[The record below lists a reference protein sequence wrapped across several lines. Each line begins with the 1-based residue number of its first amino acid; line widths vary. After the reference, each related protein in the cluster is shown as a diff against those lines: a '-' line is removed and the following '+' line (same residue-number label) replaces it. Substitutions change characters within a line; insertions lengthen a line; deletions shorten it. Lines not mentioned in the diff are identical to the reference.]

1 MFTPPNVSQITKA
14 YQGNP
19 DPLNAKVEQDK
30 KQNNGI
36 PQDLRQLMAAYD
48 IAKGKNA
55 AGIQQALQTPT
66 DMPTVAQNTQE
77 QARQAIQA
85 RMMQQMQQ
93 GQPNVVPQGTPEPRM
108 QAKGIDAL
116 RTNVGEGYADGG
128 IIGHTQHFQSKGS
141 VQDPEVKK
149 EEEATSQG
157 GDLVRS
163 ILDAIGGG
171 LKRTVDYGKLKSQKE
186 EATPGFFESLTPTQR
201 AERLK
206 QAALL
211 RTQMGQVADTGEVK
225 VPYPE
230 AGKPTYDRPVGQS
243 DFDREYQK
251 VVRQTPGMRAA
262 EAAAPAIK
270 RSNAAASSGQRVN
283 APVEPEAPAVAP
295 TVAAPVAQTEAY
307 KKLAEMMAQD
317 PEAKAKALRDRYNRE
332 VGPRDLS
339 IYDKTAEE
347 LQARKEKLNA
357 PKAGYDA
364 LMDYLENI
372 AESGG
377 KDWQSA
383 GAGGAALSK
392 KKRLAREAEQNTLM
406 DKILEL
412 GGKKSEAQFGERKAM
427 FDMTEKERDDI
438 YKQAFDAAKSVNASD
453 DEAKRIAAQA
463 VEKEL
468 DRKAQAAENEK
479 NRKNQIRAA
488 QIGAQDRDQL
498 MNRAKA
504 LMAID
509 KTLTL
514 DKAMQRA
521 AEIAATGQL
530 GAAEM
535 RSNAAADTTRAK
547 IREKYSWIDMLPAN
561 DPTKKA
567 MAAERDR
574 ALAAVG
580 SGAGLPDAVTSAPT
594 GKVKFVGYE

>member
-19 DPLNAKVEQDK
+19 APLNAKVEQDK

-55 AGIQQALQTPT
+55 AGIQQALQIPT
-66 DMPTVAQNTQE
+66 NMPTVAQNTQE

-93 GQPNVVPQGTPEPRM
+93 GQPNVVPAGTPAPRM
-108 QAKGIDAL
+108 QPQGIDAL
-116 RTNVGEGYADGG
+116 RANVGEGYSHGG
-128 IIGHTQHFQSKGS
+128 II
-141 VQDPEVKK
+141 
-149 EEEATSQG
+149 
-157 GDLVRS
+157 
-163 ILDAIGGG
+163 
-171 LKRTVDYGKLKSQKE
+171 
-186 EATPGFFESLTPTQR
+186 PGFTGEDGSMVVDPMLGTMQDTSPPKDDLTFLERMGILNPENRRANERRER
-201 AERLK
+201 AERLREQSGGKKPEIERGRLRDPRASQFNIPDIETQVKEAALASAASEAKK
-206 QAALL
+206 QAA
-211 RTQMGQVADTGEVK
+211 
-225 VPYPE
+225 
-230 AGKPTYDRPVGQS
+230 
-243 DFDREYQK
+243 
-251 VVRQTPGMRAA
+251 
-262 EAAAPAIK
+262 
-270 RSNAAASSGQRVN
+270 SSQRVN

-295 TVAAPVAQTEAY
+295 TVAAPVVQTEAY

-357 PKAGYDA
+357 PKAGYEA

-377 KDWQSA
+377 ATWQDA
-383 GAGGAALSK
+383 GSGGARLRK
-392 KKRLAREAEQNTLM
+392 KKQLAREAEQNTLM

-412 GGKKSEAQFGERKAM
+412 GGKKAEAQFGERKAM

>member
-19 DPLNAKVEQDK
+19 APLNAKVEQDK

-55 AGIQQALQTPT
+55 AGIQQALQIPT
-66 DMPTVAQNTQE
+66 NMPTVAQNTQE

-93 GQPNVVPQGTPEPRM
+93 GQPNVVPAGTPEPRM
-108 QAKGIDAL
+108 QAQGIDAL
-116 RTNVGEGYADGG
+116 QTNVGEGYADGG
-128 IIGHTQHFQSKGS
+128 IVGFDGTGS
-141 VQDPEVKK
+141 SQFVQDIAALPQAFDDMKQRAREEDEIKAEQDRRMAQRKK
-149 EEEATSQG
+149 EA
-157 GDLVRS
+157 
-163 ILDAIGGG
+163 LDARSKTSLFNYLFGSPEREKEGAAK
-171 LKRTVDYGKLKSQKE
+171 LAEMSSAPLNVPAKPPATV
-186 EATPGFFESLTPTQR
+186 ATPLANIRSQLNAADAASRSQPGTPPPAPTKTR
-201 AERLK
+201 
-206 QAALL
+206 
-211 RTQMGQVADTGEVK
+211 VN
-225 VPYPE
+225 VP
-230 AGKPTYDRPVGQS
+230 
-243 DFDREYQK
+243 
-251 VVRQTPGMRAA
+251 
-262 EAAAPAIK
+262 AAPA
-270 RSNAAASSGQRVN
+270 
-283 APVEPEAPAVAP
+283 EPAAPAAP
-295 TVAAPVAQTEAY
+295 AAQTVAAPVVQTEAY

-427 FDMTEKERDDI
+427 FDMTEKERDAI

-453 DEAKRIAAQA
+453 DEAKKIAAQA

-535 RSNAAADTTRAK
+535 RANAAADTTRAK